1 MRTLRLC
8 SRFPPPL
15 LPCFFGVDR
24 IACCYVLFFHPL
36 SFEGAFNVPCTI
48 PTIPASFSSPS
59 PGCTNKSIPRPGYP
73 PLLLYDTYP
82 AWRYLSLLFTR
93 FSILQSHSFV
103 FRPVSHLIPTS
114 VLLVHCKHS
123 TSPSTLQASIVRIFL
138 PLPLEIHVIIIL
150 DPSRTRTRLTSSC
163 IVYVYV
169 HGAVRYP
176 VCLHTPDRPRAS
188 MLSLSRDLRALACP
202 FAGRGV
208 TPDVSRMGFLS
219 FGTLPMEEG
228 RKLRVDLNLG
238 LFSILLSLR
247 QELGISGTHTDV
259 RMYGRG

>member
-1 MRTLRLC
+1 LLC
-8 SRFPPPL
+8 SVLPPPL
-15 LPCFFGVDR
+15 SSKALSTCLVPYRPCPGISSLPH
-24 IACCYVLFFHPL
+24 L
-36 SFEGAFNVPCTI
+36 
-48 PTIPASFSSPS
+48 PAVR
-59 PGCTNKSIPRPGYP
+59 TKSIPRPGYP

-202 FAGRGV
+202 FAGRGA
-208 TPDVSRMGFLS
+208 PDVSRMGFLS